1 MSPLKQ
7 VTMVDVASW
16 RYRMNMSQADLGE
29 TLGVSGNT
37 ISRWE
42 RGEVVP
48 ESPKM
53 LALALRAIE
62 LDRAF
67 SAPDF
72 AEAAERFR
80 RRPKK
85 PGVWNLLPPEER
97 KRAGREE

>member
-1 MSPLKQ
+1 MSPLKK
-7 VTMVDVASW
+7 VAMAEVASW

-29 TLGVSGNT
+29 ILGVSGNT

-42 RGEVVP
+42 RGEVIP

-62 LDRAF
+62 MDRAF
-67 SAPDF
+67 SAPDIV
-72 AEAAERFR
+72 EAAERFR

-97 KRAGREE
+97 KSLGRED